1 MELDL
6 NNVAE
11 GVVEKHE
18 TAARSDSGTSES
30 SVLNGEASGA
40 ATTPAEEGSSS
51 TPPPPPPP
59 PPPAA
64 VLEFSILRSSASGE
78 NENDADADADA
89 SRSCDDA
96 DDVLPAA
103 PAETARGSD
112 DGHRDETRGALGT
125 SFFSFAFAFC
135 ALVGAALMVA
145 GCTAARFFFKSRGR
159 YRHKAVHLTP
169 SAPASP
175 PPLPALRWGVEDSA
189 DLVGFSGNS
198 RSDDI

>member
-1 MELDL
+1 MTSWAPCVQCTRR
-6 NNVAE
+6 NYPCASF
-11 GVVEKHE
+11 GVLVPDDADAGDDGKE
-18 TAARSDSGTSES
+18 
-30 SVLNGEASGA
+30 NGPGA
-40 ATTPAEEGSSS
+40 APCGLTRDAWDR
-51 TPPPPPPP
+51 
-59 PPPAA
+59 
-64 VLEFSILRSSASGE
+64 LQCE
-78 NENDADADADA
+78 NENDADADA

-96 DDVLPAA
+96 DDVVLPAA

-125 SFFSFAFAFC
+125 SFFAFAFAFC

-145 GCTAARFFFKSRGR
+145 GCTAARFFFRSRGR
-159 YRHKAVHLTP
+159 YRHRAVHLTP